1 MTSVTN
7 FFSHWLY
14 YQHFT
19 MKSSVEIIK
28 TPNTKWSDLLET
40 KLQIIDL
47 FNNTYKNNCQP
58 NWGLIDKGK
67 NTILKK
73 KRTILNKEC
82 IFYLCINKRKRS

>member
-1 MTSVTN
+1 
-7 FFSHWLY
+7 
-14 YQHFT
+14 

-73 KRTILNKEC
+73 KEQYWIKNVYF
-82 IFYLCINKRKRS
+82 IYV

>member
-1 MTSVTN
+1 
-7 FFSHWLY
+7 
-14 YQHFT
+14 

-28 TPNTKWSDLLET
+28 TSNTKWSDLLET

-73 KRTILNKEC
+73 KEQYWIKNVYF
-82 IFYLCINKRKRS
+82 IYV